1 MQGEENVTP
10 GLPSHT
16 RWDASLSS
24 HPSGPTRLTREE
36 NAGAWEVWSQGQP
49 PTAGTGSRSGHGSE
63 AQAGAPPEA
72 AGLLPL
78 WSDWEAGCHQTQALL
93 SLLSEETHFQGG
105 MAPAFPPSWTHLAFT
120 EPDQRIG
127 CWEGCFIM
135 MMILNKIISWHVT
148 YTQKEEKS

>member
-16 RWDASLSS
+16 RWDASLNP

-49 PTAGTGSRSGHGSE
+49 PAAGAGSRSGHGSGWGTSE
-63 AQAGAPPEA
+63 SSRPPPYGVRLRGRLSSDSGPA
-72 AGLLPL
+72 VPPL
-78 WSDWEAGCHQTQALL
+78 GWDTL
-93 SLLSEETHFQGG
+93 SGKDG
-105 MAPAFPPSWTHLAFT
+105 PAPAFPPAWTHLAFT

-135 MMILNKIISWHVT
+135 MMILNKIISWYVA